1 MTTGPN
7 PHEVAPIPAAKQV
20 TFLKNIIT
28 SPNIMVGEYTYVDDP
43 ELARDF
49 EKNVLYHFDFI
60 GDKLIIGK
68 FCALANKVTFIM
80 NGANHPLN
88 GVSTYPFYIFGN
100 GWETAAPQ
108 PGDLPYKGDTRVGND
123 VWIGYDATIMPG
135 VTIGNGAI
143 VASKSVV
150 TKDVPAYAV
159 VAGNP
164 AKVLKMRFDDA
175 TVARLESLCWWDWP
189 IETITEALPAITS
202 GNIDALSAIG
212 N

>member
-150 TKDVPAYAV
+150 TRDVPAYAV

-164 AKVLKMRFDDA
+164 AKVLKMRFDDVTIA
-175 TVARLESLCWWDWP
+175 KLESLCWWDWP
-189 IETITEALPAITS
+189 IEIITEGLPAITS